1 VRCRACDYPLW
12 GLDQRRCPE
21 CGAGFRPSQYEF
33 TPNAVRFLCPHC
45 RQQYFGTDER
55 GHPRPRT
62 FDCVSCGSRVDL
74 DEMVLEPAEGVDARL
89 TEAERNPWLEHERI
103 GRARAW
109 RRTWAMAAFRP
120 GRLIEATP
128 IDAPAGRAFA
138 FGLWMWILTHL
149 VAVAFVGLFMLLPA
163 LLGGGGGWG
172 MLGAAAVMLAM
183 ILAGWAVASA
193 LWSALTH
200 ALLRLLGARPRAGIG
215 RTYAAIAYASAGLW
229 LAAIPCVSAW
239 TYPIG
244 VGWWIVGAS
253 VMVVR
258 GQAVGAVR
266 GTLAVVGPCL
276 LVLGSGVGLVVW
288 AILGAVG
295 SVPGPAQPIAS
306 TLRGVAIVQGAPP
319 DHAIDLLDR
328 GLLPPEHFE
337 RTSGWP
343 GAAGGADPPVGPTT
357 PGRWLALPVPERE
370 ALARRIRDATPPGGP
385 AQRVGNLVLTY
396 WGVDLQ
402 SPQDPDLWLA
412 IYSQHPHVAGD
423 GPDPGWLVVIRADGA
438 ATRLPGA
445 DFGPSLSKQ
454 NRLRS
459 RFGLPPLPD
468 PRDVETLIAPPSP
481 PPAG

>member
-1 VRCRACDYPLW
+1 
-12 GLDQRRCPE
+12 
-21 CGAGFRPSQYEF
+21 
-33 TPNAVRFLCPHC
+33 
-45 RQQYFGTDER
+45 
-55 GHPRPRT
+55 
-62 FDCVSCGSRVDL
+62 
-74 DEMVLEPAEGVDARL
+74 
-89 TEAERNPWLEHERI
+89 
-103 GRARAW
+103 
-109 RRTWAMAAFRP
+109 
-120 GRLIEATP
+120 
-128 IDAPAGRAFA
+128 
-138 FGLWMWILTHL
+138 MWILTHL

-328 GLLPPEHFE
+328 GLLPAGALRANVGVARGGRRRRPARRPDDPGPLACAARPRARGPRPPHSGRHPPGGAPPSASATSSSPTGAWTSNRPRT
-337 RTSGWP
+337 RTSGSRSTASTLMWP
-343 GAAGGADPPVGPTT
+343 ATGPIRGG
-357 PGRWLALPVPERE
+357 
-370 ALARRIRDATPPGGP
+370 
-385 AQRVGNLVLTY
+385 
-396 WGVDLQ
+396 
-402 SPQDPDLWLA
+402 S
-412 IYSQHPHVAGD
+412 S
-423 GPDPGWLVVIRADGA
+423 
-438 ATRLPGA
+438 
-445 DFGPSLSKQ
+445 
-454 NRLRS
+454 
-459 RFGLPPLPD
+459 
-468 PRDVETLIAPPSP
+468 
-481 PPAG
+481 